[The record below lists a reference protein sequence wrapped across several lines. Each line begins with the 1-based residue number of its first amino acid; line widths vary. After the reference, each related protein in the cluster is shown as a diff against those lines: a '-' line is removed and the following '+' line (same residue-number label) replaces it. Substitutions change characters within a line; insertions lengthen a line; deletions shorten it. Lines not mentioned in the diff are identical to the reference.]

1 MWDAFVDAWAIAAGA
16 VPAPPHASG
25 ELQQAAS
32 ILLGLAETGAME
44 RLDGAQTTRLT
55 AIGGDRWAG
64 LRALPAGREA
74 RDAVFRLIF
83 GARKRV
89 EGELGLPAGS
99 LPRSRTTPPDAPASG
114 PAATARQLIAWA
126 RHRDLETEVVGGGL
140 FAGEDLATW
149 DPIALAGLDA
159 ELATTAARLAARV
172 PGPLAGAARA
182 GGPRHAVGGGIVP
195 DAAQPVRDRV
205 SAVRASGL
213 RQVPGRDRLDP
224 VGSSRP
230 RPRFAPATV
239 WTREP
244 LHKPVGRTRPS
255 PPHPPDESRR
265 TVARKWDTSGTR
277 SVS

>member
-16 VPAPPHASG
+16 VSAPPHASG
-25 ELQQAAS
+25 DLQQAAS

-74 RDAVFRLIF
+74 RDAGFRLIF

-99 LPRSRTTPPDAPASG
+99 LPRSRTTPPDAPASR

-126 RHRDLETEVVGGGL
+126 RHRDLETEVVGGGR
-140 FAGEDLATW
+140 FAGGRPGGVGSDR
-149 DPIALAGLDA
+149 PGR
-159 ELATTAARLAARV
+159 ARRGARHDGARPAARV
-172 PGPLAGAARA
+172 PWPLAGASRA
-182 GGPRHAVGGGIVP
+182 GGPRHAVGGGIVS
-195 DAAQPVRDRV
+195 DTAQPVRDRV

-224 VGSSRP
+224 IGSSRP
-230 RPRFAPATV
+230 RSRVAP
-239 WTREP
+239 
-244 LHKPVGRTRPS
+244 
-255 PPHPPDESRR
+255 
-265 TVARKWDTSGTR
+265 
-277 SVS
+277 

>member
-55 AIGGDRWAG
+55 AIGADRWAG
-64 LRALPAGREA
+64 LRAMPAGREA

-99 LPRSRTTPPDAPASG
+99 LPRSRTTPPDAPASR

-126 RHRDLETEVVGGGL
+126 RSRDLETEVVGGGL

-159 ELATTAARLAARV
+159 ELATTALDLRIVFRGHSPVLHV
-172 PGPLAGAARA
+172 PA
-182 GGPRHAVGGGIVP
+182 
-195 DAAQPVRDRV
+195 
-205 SAVRASGL
+205 
-213 RQVPGRDRLDP
+213 GRDTPWDVASCRTPRSQCETGCPLFGRP
-224 VGSSRP
+224 VC
-230 RPRFAPATV
+230 A
-239 WTREP
+239 
-244 LHKPVGRTRPS
+244 KYQVGIGWIR
-255 PPHPPDESRR
+255 
-265 TVARKWDTSGTR
+265 
-277 SVS
+277 